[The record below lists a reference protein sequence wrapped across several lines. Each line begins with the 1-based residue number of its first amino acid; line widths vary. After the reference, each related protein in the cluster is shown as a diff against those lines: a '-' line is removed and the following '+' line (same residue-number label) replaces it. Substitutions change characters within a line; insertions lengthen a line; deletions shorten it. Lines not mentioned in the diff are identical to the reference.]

1 MITTILSLLIS
12 TFAFDAGA
20 VHEPLSD
27 WKVSRTEDDI
37 KISYRQV
44 LVGDTLETR
53 EMRITFEIGAEP
65 EELVHM
71 FRDTDKFLS
80 WSPDVAVCE
89 IIGVEGEDWIMY
101 KVYDLPWPVSTR
113 DIVTR
118 QTVTTSDKSTVLDI
132 VSESGWREPVDKI
145 KRIEEYEAH
154 WRFEPINASSSQV
167 IYTTVE
173 LSSRPGPRFVVDEIV
188 ESSYI
193 KSINRLREKVQN

>member
-1 MITTILSLLIS
+1 MS
-12 TFAFDAGA
+12 
-20 VHEPLSD
+20 
-27 WKVSRTEDDI
+27 KTEDDI
-37 KISYRQV
+37 EISYRQV
-44 LVGDTLETR
+44 MVGDTLETR
-53 EMRITFEIGAEP
+53 EMRITFEIGAQP
-65 EELVHM
+65 EVLVDM
-71 FRDTDKFLS
+71 FRDTDKFLG

-89 IIGVEGEDWIMY
+89 ILGVEGDDWIMY

-154 WRFEPINASSSQV
+154 WRFEPISASSTQV